1 MGLLSE
7 LEGPRVYLNTN
18 ILIYWIEGFS
28 TGAAE
33 LQELFDAFAEGRLTG
48 VTSELTLAE
57 VLVRP
62 IADGKHHARVAY
74 ERAVR
79 DSAEFAVLPVSRE
92 ILIRAAGIRARDK
105 LKLPDA
111 IHVATAEFSHCT
123 TFLTNDARLKRL
135 AGFRV
140 VVLSEVSGGPRPN

>member
-1 MGLLSE
+1 MGLLSD

-28 TGAAE
+28 AGAAE

-74 ERAVR
+74 ERALR
-79 DSAEFAVLPVSRE
+79 DSVEFAVLPVSRE
-92 ILIRAAGIRARDK
+92 ILIRAAGIRARHK

-111 IHVATAEFSHCT
+111 IHVATAELSHCN
-123 TFLTNDARLKRL
+123 TFLTNDARLKRV
-135 AGFRV
+135 AGIRV
-140 VVLSEVSGGPRPN
+140 IVLSEAGSGFRPN